1 MDGGERT
8 FKANFTGEGVA
19 LLRDRVKEKLR
30 ELMGDYS
37 DDTLAEYVVVLL
49 RNGRHRDEAAKELQ
63 VFLGD
68 DNDAFVSW
76 LWDHLSSN
84 LHLYVQPKA
93 VTTNDDA
100 KSTHST
106 ARGLP
111 VRSLTSTIQTNCEP
125 EAETQKTMRT
135 HQKRE
140 WGLVVREQSEAVPLR
155 SVIANVPHAEEKVLN
170 GSHAEEKAFHKS
182 HAVRRTS
189 SPDMHNHKKR
199 SREADARST
208 KRASHPVIGAPRR
221 LLQFAVRDAVRTV
234 QPMTP
239 RSESA
244 SKRLRSVV
252 STLASDS
259 TLDVTHVRL
268 QKTNSDVRVPGAT
281 TALRAAAEAA
291 EDVLKDSFSGSVF
304 NRLGGVP
311 TINSTEESLAL
322 RERDPESGEYDN
334 IDNIRAENQVEFHE
348 RNQYGGS
355 YAYMYDQETE
365 EAAGSL
371 PNIGEYDNTRT
382 VKYNGLGS
390 RRSTLPSSGGK
401 ESLVVGYVRGAAE
414 VRSRRLI
421 AQGTHAG
428 SGPRPSEK
436 ILNIS
441 SNTGTRKLPTHEAR
455 DAVTFE
461 PQVPMEKKGADA
473 RKSNVT
479 ITHVNDTTVTDKSK
493 DLIHSSSMV
502 EVQKASSLA
511 VGSYTTGQPEGGTDS
526 RTVFV
531 SNVHFGASKD
541 ALSRHF
547 NKFGAILKT
556 LIVTDGVTGQP
567 TGSAY
572 IEFLHKE
579 SAEQALTLNGTSF
592 MSRILKVIRRSSIE
606 VPQLPGWP
614 RASRGSPFASR
625 LIRTAYPRPTF
636 PGAIRGRLPLRGG
649 ARSLQWK
656 RDAADSPDAGKPSP
670 TTPATPVNQL
680 LTPTTRSFT
689 YTRTEPKPNDGAMV

>member
-19 LLRDRVKEKLR
+19 LLRDCVKEKLR

-49 RNGRHRDEAAKELQ
+49 RNGRRKDEAAKELQ

-84 LHLYVQPKA
+84 LHHYVQPNA
-93 VTTNDDA
+93 VSTNDEA
-100 KSTHST
+100 KSSYST
-106 ARGLP
+106 ARELP
-111 VRSLTSTIQTNCEP
+111 VCSLTSSIKTNPEP
-125 EAETQKTMRT
+125 ETETQKTSRT

-140 WGLVVREQSEAVPLR
+140 WGGIVREQTEAVPLR
-155 SVIANVPHAEEKVLN
+155 SVVAKV
-170 GSHAEEKAFHKS
+170 SHAEEKAFHKS
-182 HAVRRTS
+182 HEVGKAFHKSHSVRRAC
-189 SPDMHNHKKR
+189 SPDMHNHRKR
-199 SREADARST
+199 SREEDARLT
-208 KRASHPVIGAPRR
+208 KRASHQVIGAPCR

-234 QPMTP
+234 QPVIS

-259 TLDVTHVRL
+259 AFDVTHVGSQRI
-268 QKTNSDVRVPGAT
+268 NSDMRISGAT
-281 TALRAAAEAA
+281 AALRAAAEAA
-291 EDVLKDSFSGSVF
+291 EDVLKDKYSASVF
-304 NRLGGVP
+304 NRLGGMP
-311 TINSTEESLAL
+311 TLNATEESLTF
-322 RERDPESGEYDN
+322 REQDPEDGEYEN
-334 IDNIRAENQVEFHE
+334 INSVPAENKVEFHE
-348 RNQYGGS
+348 RNQYGGGD
-355 YAYMYDQETE
+355 AYIYDRETA
-365 EAAGSL
+365 EAAGSA
-371 PNIGEYDNTRT
+371 PDIDEYDNTIAVR
-382 VKYNGLGS
+382 YNGLGS
-390 RRSTLPSSGGK
+390 CRNTLPSSGGK
-401 ESLVVGYVRGAAE
+401 ESLVVGYTRGAAE
-414 VRSRRLI
+414 VRSRKFI

-428 SGPRPSEK
+428 SGPRPSKK
-436 ILNIS
+436 ILNTSANIS
-441 SNTGTRKLPTHEAR
+441 TPKLPNHETR
-455 DAVTFE
+455 DAAPFE
-461 PQVPMEKKGADA
+461 PQASMEKRSVDA

-479 ITHVNDTTVTDKSK
+479 IAHANTAPMTDKSK

-502 EVQKASSLA
+502 EAQKVSSL
-511 VGSYTTGQPEGGTDS
+511 GQPEGGTDS
-526 RTVFV
+526 RTVFI
-531 SNVHFGASKD
+531 SNVHFAATKD

-556 LIVTDGVTGQP
+556 LIMTDGVTGQP

-572 IEFLHKE
+572 IEFMHKE

-592 MSRILKVIRRSSIE
+592 MSRILKVVRKSSIE
-606 VPQLPGWP
+606 VPQLSGRP

-625 LIRTAYPRPTF
+625 LIRTAYPRRMF
-636 PGAIRGRLPLRGG
+636 SGAIRGRLPLRGG

-656 RDAADSPDAGKPSP
+656 RDTADSTDAGKPSQ
-670 TTPATPVNQL
+670 TTPATPGNQL
-680 LTPTTRSFT
+680 VTQTARSFT